1 MCQVQGAGD
10 NNEKMCSLLCLWY
23 CQGTNVLTE
32 VLTATC
38 QEDLHGQISLWD
50 AFDVIQITRVHLV
63 SLSMALMSKGYTS
76 EQSLTQQT
84 LTQQTKT
91 SHAFFWVRT
100 WDNVWNNKH
109 PKVQLLKMGINS
121 YSKYVMDVLK
131 VTCHWG
137 DSLLYYSC
145 WAALCMGH
153 TSWFALSLY
162 LRLWVVVCTPFNI
175 FFLPLL

>member
-38 QEDLHGQISLWD
+38 QEDLHWADLTVGRLWCD
-50 AFDVIQITRVHLV
+50 TDHLV

-84 LTQQTKT
+84 LTQRTKT

-109 PKVQLLKMGINS
+109 PKVQLLKMGIKS

-131 VTCHWG
+131 ITCHWG

-145 WAALCMGH
+145 WAALCVGH
-153 TSWFALSLY
+153 TSSFALSLY